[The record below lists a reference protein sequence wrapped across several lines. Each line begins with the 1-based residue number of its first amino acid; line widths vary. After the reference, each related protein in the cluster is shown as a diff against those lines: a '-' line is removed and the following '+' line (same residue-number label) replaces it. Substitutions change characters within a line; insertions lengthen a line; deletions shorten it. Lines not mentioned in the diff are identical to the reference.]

1 MRVMML
7 CTAAIQDCMGAP
19 SDHRPP
25 AKRAT
30 LARGDQTLA
39 MCSLEAVVAAGVG
52 MPLAVATMA
61 AAPLSAAACSRRVF
75 PDRRP
80 EHASRVSV
88 VAWMS
93 FLAGAVA
100 VVEGAAAASGKG
112 TWWALAPVVAAHA
125 IAGVGT
131 IVATWDGRALPCCS
145 GMAVATAA
153 VAHAALWVVVPAVCS
168 RGSTGS
174 PSPNVADPLS
184 VPFVGLGHTPGQLA
198 GFLGGLLA
206 CLAAA
211 AACGLPGLLCAQCLG
226 GAASAGPWL
235 GVHEEGTPEMRVA
248 AIRGTGARTAA
259 PPATGGSPS
268 PTNGRAA
275 AAADAAANATA
286 EAAADAAD
294 EATAR
299 SAVDGTAAWL
309 GGAATLFVDGAL
321 PAEAVGRIYDGMGAW
336 QDLEALYTDAAAAA
350 VAEQFKGAHR
360 LAVALRAP
368 PGKAPADGRAMPRR
382 LPASEP
388 FRVVEAGCGT
398 GRLALRV
405 LGEVSAAAPAAGGG
419 GSTAAPLTVEYL
431 GLEVSET
438 MADIT
443 RERLAKAVA
452 GGSVQRGTPQSLRVV
467 LQDASAPGWVGASVG
482 RAADALVAPGS
493 VDVFVVTYV
502 LDAMPEA
509 RIRALLAQARMALR
523 PHTGLLLV
531 ACLSFGATPFA
542 DALTAAWVAAYGISP
557 ALVCGCRPLE
567 AEAFVNPASGFAV
580 RGVHY
585 VTQMGLTS
593 QVLVATTEG

>member
-1 MRVMML
+1 
-7 CTAAIQDCMGAP
+7 
-19 SDHRPP
+19 
-25 AKRAT
+25 
-30 LARGDQTLA
+30 
-39 MCSLEAVVAAGVG
+39 
-52 MPLAVATMA
+52 
-61 AAPLSAAACSRRVF
+61 
-75 PDRRP
+75 
-80 EHASRVSV
+80 
-88 VAWMS
+88 
-93 FLAGAVA
+93 
-100 VVEGAAAASGKG
+100 
-112 TWWALAPVVAAHA
+112 
-125 IAGVGT
+125 
-131 IVATWDGRALPCCS
+131 
-145 GMAVATAA
+145 
-153 VAHAALWVVVPAVCS
+153 
-168 RGSTGS
+168 
-174 PSPNVADPLS
+174 
-184 VPFVGLGHTPGQLA
+184 
-198 GFLGGLLA
+198 
-206 CLAAA
+206 
-211 AACGLPGLLCAQCLG
+211 
-226 GAASAGPWL
+226 
-235 GVHEEGTPEMRVA
+235 MRVA

-286 EAAADAAD
+286 EAAADAADEATAKAAADAAD